1 VKINTM
7 FGFSTGTL
15 WHCTNNHAARARR
28 IRIAIRVTWTMGVF
42 QYPQV
47 YGVYVVVV
55 PFITLALNRCSES
68 VRRRMQPHLANILKA
83 DQTVDQKSRFVYR
96 CWKLTE
102 VPKQLRDDLVIM
114 AIPQV
119 ILLVLLGFFVLKDEP
134 FTPPSLGGTQR
145 HSAPARRDR
154 NQFTRPHL
162 HYQAQGV
169 C

>member
-1 VKINTM
+1 
-7 FGFSTGTL
+7 
-15 WHCTNNHAARARR
+15 
-28 IRIAIRVTWTMGVF
+28 MGVF

-68 VRRRMQPHLANILKA
+68 VRRRMHPHLANILKA